1 MISQAVVSSN
11 ISRIGYQRGT
21 LYIMFNSGVAYAYP
35 GVPFPTYN
43 NMAEAESVGQFFH
56 HHIKN
61 KFTHTKLEHD
71 PFKTSQPA

>member
-1 MISQAVVSSN
+1 
-11 ISRIGYQRGT
+11 
-21 LYIMFNSGVAYAYP
+21 MFNSGVAYAYP

-43 NMAEAESVGQFFH
+43 HMAEAESVGQFFH

-71 PFKTSQPA
+71 PFKTAQPA